1 MNAQNLMR
9 EKTTDMKTDKFIIM
23 AHRSGM
29 SVLGA
34 ATRPLK
40 NAQNEV
46 MTFETRDQARN
57 HKNQI
62 TAELKTPNVHYTVQ
76 KLSEL

>member
-1 MNAQNLMR
+1 
-9 EKTTDMKTDKFIIM
+9 MKTEKFIIM

-34 ATRPLK
+34 ATKPLK

-46 MTFETRDQARN
+46 MTFETREQATN

-62 TAELKTPNVHYTVQ
+62 VAELKTPNVHYTVH
-76 KLSEL
+76 KISELPDI

>member
-1 MNAQNLMR
+1 MSALNLTGER
-9 EKTTDMKTDKFIIM
+9 TAEMKTDKFIIM

-46 MTFETRDQARN
+46 MTFETSEQAT
-57 HKNQI
+57 I
-62 TAELKTPNVHYTVQ
+62 TRIKSWPN
-76 KLSEL
+76 